1 MTAAGKK
8 RPLEKHPPPPGLEVP
23 PGLVYVSDGM
33 PGIRRLRKGKGF
45 TYVKADGQR
54 LSDAAQI
61 DRIRRLAIPP
71 AYTRVWICPLP
82 NGHLQA
88 TGRDARG
95 RKQFRY
101 HADWRLARDE
111 DKFGRM
117 QAFGAAL
124 PKIRKQ
130 VAAHLAAPVG
140 ERLQRDT
147 VIAAIVRLLDS
158 TLVRIGNDE
167 YARENGSFGL
177 TTLRNRH
184 AAVAGQTLRLR
195 FKGKSGV
202 QHEVDLRDARVA
214 RVVRRCQELPGQ
226 QLFEYVDDATGEIR
240 SVGSGDVNDYLR
252 AASGGGFTAKDFR
265 TWHGSVLALQLV
277 RDRRL
282 GAGEAGGAPGC
293 ADARQLLAQV
303 AARLGNT
310 VAVCRK
316 SYVHPR
322 VLDLIA
328 TTGVAEA
335 AACAP
340 LPPPVRKPGLT
351 LQERQLL
358 AFLEGCA

>member
-1 MTAAGKK
+1 MTAPGKK
-8 RPLEKHPPPPGLEVP
+8 PSPKDPPLPGVEVP

-61 DRIRRLAIPP
+61 ERIRRLAIPP

-101 HADWRLARDE
+101 HPDWRLARDE
-111 DKFGRM
+111 NKFGRM

-140 ERLQRDT
+140 GRLQRDT

-226 QLFEYVDDATGEIR
+226 QLFEYVDEASGDVR

-252 AASGGGFTAKDFR
+252 AASGGEFTAKDFR
-265 TWHGSVLALQLV
+265 TWHGSAFALRLV
-277 RDRRL
+277 REHRR
-282 GAGEAGGAPGC
+282 GVPDCAPTC
-293 ADARQLLAQV
+293 ADAKQLLAQV
-303 AARLGNT
+303 AAKLGNT

-322 VLDLIA
+322 VLDLMAPAPAQDGRTDSVPA
-328 TTGVAEA
+328 T
-335 AACAP
+335 AP
-340 LPPPVRKPGLT
+340 RRKQGLT
-351 LQERQLL
+351 LDERHLL
-358 AFLEGCA
+358 SFLKTCS